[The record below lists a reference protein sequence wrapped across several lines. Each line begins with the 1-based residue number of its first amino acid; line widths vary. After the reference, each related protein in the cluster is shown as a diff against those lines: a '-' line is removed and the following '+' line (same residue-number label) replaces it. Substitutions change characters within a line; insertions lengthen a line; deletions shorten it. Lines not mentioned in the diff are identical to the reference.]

1 MATLTQLY
9 TRIILD
15 LNRGDMGAS
24 GELEQ
29 AKIDAVVDAIDKYK
43 TEQFWFN
50 RASGTGNTT
59 AADATLTMPTGVYV
73 PKMVT
78 YLGRDLTRVGLDT
91 IEARTETGRPTQW
104 AEDEETIH
112 LWPIPDATYALY
124 VYGTADIDAPASGAS
139 SNIWT
144 TEAYRL
150 ILNEA
155 KMILC
160 RGPLRD
166 PEGLDLARDGRDDA
180 LAALRRESRNRD
192 RAPLVTDIPP
202 TREVYNINLG

>member
-15 LNRGDMGAS
+15 LNRDDMGTS

-29 AKIDAVVDAIDKYK
+29 AKIDAVVAAINRHKA
-43 TEQFWFN
+43 EQFWFN

-59 AADATLTMPTGVYV
+59 STDATLTIPTGVYV

-91 IEARTETGRPTQW
+91 IEARTETGRPTHW

-124 VYGTADIDAPASGAS
+124 VYGTADIDAPSAAAE
-139 SNIWT
+139 NIWT
-144 TEAYRL
+144 TEAYEL
-150 ILNEA
+150 ILAEA
-155 KMILC
+155 KVILC

-166 PEGLDLARDGRDDA
+166 PEGMQLAKDA
-180 LAALRRESRNRD
+180 REEALSFLRRESRSRD
-192 RAPLVTDIPP
+192 KAPLVTDIPP